1 MLSKLRDKKGTST
14 FRQLCTVVVFLG
26 VMAIPSG
33 AAPELPATR
42 IVIQNSPDEA
52 EFSVNGVVVHLDEYG
67 VIPVVP
73 GPVLLEAKRKRTVMY
88 SSFFMLDSNE
98 VKTITFNCS
107 EACALF
113 HLVSEPERAILSMDG
128 EILGMTPYLNR
139 FIKPGSYSIM
149 ITAPGY
155 IPVIRRIDLTL
166 SSEMQS
172 YVMEQT
178 QAVRDSLT
186 AAKLA
191 MRRGRQQTMGILFG
205 IAGIGFAAGGAYHDW
220 RAYGFVKEMRSAA
233 DAYDASLT
241 RQECEKNRE
250 EYERQRDL
258 AKKPILYRNI
268 LYGTSAAFFTG
279 LFLRFLF

>member
-1 MLSKLRDKKGTST
+1 MLSRFYNKKDLSFLTHL
-14 FRQLCTVVVFLG
+14 FCAAVFLA
-26 VMAIPSG
+26 VLATPSG
-33 AAPELPATR
+33 AASELPATR

-52 EFSVNGVVVHLDEYG
+52 EFSVNGVPVKQDEYG

-88 SSFFMLDSNE
+88 SAFFMLDSNE

-107 EACALF
+107 EECALL
-113 HLVSEPERAILSMDG
+113 HLVSEPEGAVLSMDG

-166 SSEMQS
+166 TSEMQS

-178 QAVRDSLT
+178 QAVRDSLA
-186 AAKLA
+186 AAKEAL
-191 MRRGRQQTMGILFG
+191 RRGRQQTMGILFG

-220 RAYGFVKEMRSAA
+220 RAYGFVKEMRRVA

-241 RQECEKNRE
+241 RQECEKNRQ
-250 EYERQRDL
+250 EYERQREL